1 MGYLRKLFRGDAVS
15 CGPGKVGVISEGER
29 DAFWPWELRKERA
42 VSLANG
48 RWVWGWQARRLLWA
62 GCATVEE
69 CGSGEGNKG
78 GEMICSNS
86 AKGLGCQSKDSKVI
100 LHAEEIT
107 LKYG

>member
-1 MGYLRKLFRGDAVS
+1 MRYLIKLFRGDAVS
-15 CGPGKVGVISEGER
+15 CGPGKAGVISEGER
-29 DAFWPWELRKERA
+29 GAFWPWELCKERA
-42 VSLANG
+42 IIWANG

-86 AKGLGCQSKDSKVI
+86 AEGLRCQSKDFKVI